1 MTHRKT
7 IHPLVGVLA
16 AAAALGLS
24 ACATGPATHAAGQGE
39 MQRQAH
45 YADITED
52 SIQVFV
58 NRPGQRYDIVRS
70 VRSEVFVVDATSE
83 EEAELQAFRQMIHLA
98 KEAGADAVMEVRR
111 SIVQDSV
118 AQRVETPVP
127 AGASGIFRDDM
138 DPTAVMLDEM
148 TLADYWRGVGTL
160 SGARIDQTFGRR
172 DLSQKSVVFTAKAIR
187 LR

>member
-1 MTHRKT
+1 MTRKMT
-7 IHPLVGVLA
+7 IRPLASALAVL
-16 AAAALGLS
+16 AALGLT
-24 ACATGPATHAAGQGE
+24 ACATGTPTHTAGQGE

-52 SIQVFV
+52 SIQIFV
-58 NRPGQRYDIVRS
+58 NRPGQRYDIIKS
-70 VRSEVFVVDATSE
+70 VRSEVFVIDATSE
-83 EEAELQAFRQMIHLA
+83 EEAELQAFRKMVHLA
-98 KEAGADAVMEVRR
+98 KEAGADGVMEVRR
-111 SIVQDSV
+111 RIVQDSV
-118 AQRVETPVP
+118 AQRAETVVP

-160 SGARIDQTFGRR
+160 SSSRIDQTFGRR